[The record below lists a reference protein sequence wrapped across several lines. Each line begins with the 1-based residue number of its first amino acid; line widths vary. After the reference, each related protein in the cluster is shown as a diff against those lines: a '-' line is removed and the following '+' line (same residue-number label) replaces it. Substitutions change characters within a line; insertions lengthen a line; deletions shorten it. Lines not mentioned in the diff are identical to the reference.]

1 VEIRSLTFVA
11 TEADLNELASQ
22 IFPRIERIRDLR
34 ISIVPEGIRVRGT
47 YQQLF
52 GIRFQTLWQVFVSQ
66 GKVVARLAELKAGS
80 LSLNFLK
87 TYLLDTIAAA
97 ATVLELRDETLLF
110 DVNALLQDKGWP
122 VRTNLT
128 SIRCDYGSLTV
139 ESS

>member
-1 VEIRSLTFVA
+1 MEIRSLTFVA

-97 ATVLELRDETLLF
+97 VTVLELRDETLLF

-128 SIRCDYGSLTV
+128 SLRCDYGSLTV
-139 ESS
+139 ESG

>member
-52 GIRFQTLWQVFVSQ
+52 GIRFQTLWQVSVSQ

-97 ATVLELRDETLLF
+97 ATVLEHRDETLLF

>member
-1 VEIRSLTFVA
+1 MEIRSLTFVA

-66 GKVVARLAELKAGS
+66 GKVMARLAELKAGS

-97 ATVLELRDETLLF
+97 VTVLELRDETLLF

-139 ESS
+139 ESG

>member
-128 SIRCDYGSLTV
+128 SIRCDHGSLTV
-139 ESS
+139 ESG

>member
-1 VEIRSLTFVA
+1 MEIRSLTFVA

-22 IFPRIERIRDLR
+22 ILPRIERIRDPR

-97 ATVLELRDETLLF
+97 ATVLELRDETLIF

>member
-1 VEIRSLTFVA
+1 MEIRSLTFVA

-87 TYLLDTIAAA
+87 TYLLNTIAAA

>member
-87 TYLLDTIAAA
+87 AYLLDTIAAA
-97 ATVLELRDETLLF
+97 ATMLELRDETLLF

-139 ESS
+139 ESG

>member
-1 VEIRSLTFVA
+1 MEIRSLTFVA

>member
-128 SIRCDYGSLTV
+128 SIRCAYGSLTV

>member
-1 VEIRSLTFVA
+1 MEIRSLTFVA

-22 IFPRIERIRDLR
+22 ILPRIERIRDLR

-52 GIRFQTLWQVFVSQ
+52 GIRFQTLWQVSVSQ

-87 TYLLDTIAAA
+87 AYLLDTIAAA
-97 ATVLELRDETLLF
+97 ATVPELRDETLLF

-139 ESS
+139 ESG

>member
-1 VEIRSLTFVA
+1 MEIRSLTFVA

-87 TYLLDTIAAA
+87 TYLLNTIAAA

-110 DVNALLQDKGWP
+110 DVNVLLQDKGWP

>member
-1 VEIRSLTFVA
+1 MEIRSLTFVA

-22 IFPRIERIRDLR
+22 ILPRIERIRDPR

>member
-1 VEIRSLTFVA
+1 MEIRSLTFVA

-87 TYLLDTIAAA
+87 TYLLDTIAAG

-139 ESS
+139 ESG

>member
-1 VEIRSLTFVA
+1 M
-11 TEADLNELASQ
+11 
-22 IFPRIERIRDLR
+22 
-34 ISIVPEGIRVRGT
+34 
-47 YQQLF
+47 
-52 GIRFQTLWQVFVSQ
+52 
-66 GKVVARLAELKAGS
+66 VARSTELKAGS

-87 TYLLDTIAAA
+87 AYLLDTIAAT
-97 ATVLELRDETLLF
+97 ATMLELRDETLLF

>member
-11 TEADLNELASQ
+11 TEADLNALACQ
-22 IFPRIERIRDLR
+22 IFPRLDRIRDLR
-34 ISIVPEGIRVRGT
+34 ISIIPEGIRASAT

-52 GIRFQTLWQVFVSQ
+52 GIRFQTLWQVSVLE
-66 GKVVARLAELKAGS
+66 GKVVARLEELKAGP
-80 LSLNFLK
+80 LSLGFVK
-87 TYLLDTIAAA
+87 GYLLDAIAAA
-97 ATVLELRDETLLF
+97 TTVLELRDETLSF

-128 SIRCDYGSLTV
+128 SIRCAYGSLTV

>member
-1 VEIRSLTFVA
+1 MEIRSLTFVA

-97 ATVLELRDETLLF
+97 VTVLELRDETLLF

>member
-1 VEIRSLTFVA
+1 MEIRSLTFVA

-97 ATVLELRDETLLF
+97 VTVLELRDETLLF

-139 ESS
+139 ESG

>member
-1 VEIRSLTFVA
+1 MEIRSLTFFA
-11 TEADLNELASQ
+11 TEADLNELATR
-22 IFPRIERIRDLR
+22 IVPRLNRIHDLR

-52 GIRFQTLWQVFVSQ
+52 GIRFQTLWQVSVSQ
-66 GKVVARLAELKAGS
+66 GKAVARLAELKAGS

-87 TYLLDTIAAA
+87 GYLLDAIAAA
-97 ATVLELRDETLLF
+97 ATVLELRDEALLF
-110 DVNALLQDKGWP
+110 DVNAMLQDKGWP

-139 ESS
+139 ESG